1 MMEYNG
7 NKLDQ
12 KTLDTLLKVA
22 EELNVPPS
30 YLITKLHY
38 EGLWGG
44 STVAKANNNL
54 SGMTWTGDPQ
64 RPSGVVV
71 EKGSARPA
79 REGGHYMKYKSIKDF
94 MKDWTHLIRRGGI
107 YKVAD
112 SETFDEAVK
121 GMFQVGGAKYDYA
134 TMNVQDSKQRY
145 ELYLKGMKARRQ
157 AINNANNNILDKLDG
172 GSEMA
177 TATKVLNV
185 AKSLIGTR
193 QRSAGHQ
200 KLVNEYNS
208 IRPNLRRPNGGQY
221 TANLGDD
228 WCDIFITVI
237 FKRAGA
243 LNLIDAECGVQHHM
257 NHLKKKGIWQGRVKP
272 RPGDIVI
279 FDWHG
284 HQSGWADH
292 IGIVEKLSGNT
303 LHTIEGNVG
312 GAPRSVAR
320 RTHVYNGNTI
330 VGYAR
335 PRYTASTGG
344 GSTSTTSTSSS
355 STARAR
361 GKSSQTVAAEVLA
374 GVWGNGDDRKK
385 ALQAHGYNYNSVQA
399 QVNKLFGLKGKSN
412 AVLAKHVID
421 GDFSTSPVRQE
432 ALKAIGANASNVQKE
447 VNKLIAQPTP
457 KKSVREVAQ
466 EIVDGKG
473 GWGNNPEREQ
483 KLKAQGYDPKKVQA
497 EVNKIMKENT
507 PQKKTVKQVAQE
519 IVDGKGGWGTNPTR
533 AKKLADAGYNAQ
545 QVQNEVNKI
554 MKANTP
560 QAPREEIVEAPKN
573 EQTGNTPVNDKLAEN
588 EVILD
593 GVKYIIQKVR

>member
-1 MMEYNG
+1 MMLVYNG

-44 STVAKANNNL
+44 SAVAKANNNL

-79 REGGHYMKYKSIKDF
+79 REGGHYMKYKSIEDF
-94 MKDWTHLIRRGGI
+94 MKDWTYLIRRGGI

-112 SETFDEAVK
+112 SKTFDDAVR
-121 GMFQVGGAKYDYA
+121 GMFQYGGAKYDYA
-134 TMNVQDSKQRY
+134 TMNIQGSQKRY
-145 ELYLKGMKARRQ
+145 ELYLQGMKARRQ
-157 AINNANNNILDKLDG
+157 AINNANGNILDKLDG
-172 GSEMA
+172 GGEEMA

-185 AKSLIGTR
+185 AKGLIGIR
-193 QRSAGHQ
+193 QRTTGHQ
-200 KLVNEYNS
+200 RLVNEYNT

-221 TANLGDD
+221 TASLGDD
-228 WCDIFITVI
+228 WCDIFVTVV

-284 HQSGWADH
+284 YKSGWADH
-292 IGIVEKLSGNT
+292 IGIVERLSGNT
-303 LHTIEGNVG
+303 VHTIEGNVG
-312 GAPRSVAR
+312 NAPRSVAR
-320 RTHVYNGNTI
+320 RTHTHNGNTI

-335 PRYTASTGG
+335 PKYTASGG
-344 GSTSTTSTSSS
+344 GSTSTSSSS

-361 GKSSQTVAAEVLA
+361 GKSTQTVAAEVLA
-374 GVWGNGDDRKK
+374 GVWGNGDARKK
-385 ALQAHGYNYNSVQA
+385 ALQAHGYNYNNIQS

-421 GDFSTSPVRQE
+421 GDFSTNPIRQE
-432 ALKAIGANASNVQKE
+432 ALKAIGANANAVQKE

-473 GWGNNPEREQ
+473 GWG
-483 KLKAQGYDPKKVQA
+483 
-497 EVNKIMKENT
+497 
-507 PQKKTVKQVAQE
+507 
-519 IVDGKGGWGTNPTR
+519 TNPTR

-545 QVQNEVNKI
+545 AVQNEVNKI
-554 MKANTP
+554 MRAQTP
-560 QAPREEIVEAPKN
+560 TAPREEIVEAPKN
-573 EQTGNTPVNDKLAEN
+573 EQTGNTPVNDKLKDN

-593 GVKYIIQKVR
+593 GVKYVIKKVG